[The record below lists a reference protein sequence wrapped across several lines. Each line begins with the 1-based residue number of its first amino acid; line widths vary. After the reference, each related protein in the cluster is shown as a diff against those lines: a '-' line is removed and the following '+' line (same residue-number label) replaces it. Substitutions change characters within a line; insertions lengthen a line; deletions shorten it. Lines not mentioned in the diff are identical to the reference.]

1 MGYEPVPGLQVRH
14 DDAGVLRLTIDRPDT
29 RNALDDTVMDALV
42 DTLELA
48 QQDDDVRAILLT
60 GAGEHFC
67 SGADIIARNRD
78 TADQREAGERAHKPR
93 TGSIQR
99 RLAVQA
105 NRLVVLVASVQVP
118 VVAAVRGVA
127 AGIGFQLALLADFAV
142 VTASA
147 RFVEPYLARGFTPD
161 AGATWL
167 LPRRAGHTRAM
178 ELLVLG
184 REISGAEAAEWGLV
198 HAAVPDDALDGAVE
212 ELLARLAAAPTV
224 AVGLTKW
231 LVHAGGGIDL
241 ERHLVNEA
249 FAMEL
254 AARTQDFR
262 EGLAAFRDKRPPN
275 FEGH

>member
-1 MGYEPVPGLQVRH
+1 MAYEPVPGLQIRR
-14 DDAGVLRLTIDRPDT
+14 DDAGVLRLAIDRPHT
-29 RNALDDTVMDALV
+29 RNALDDTVMDTLV
-42 DTLELA
+42 VTLERA

-67 SGADIIARNRD
+67 SGADIVARNQP
-78 TADQREAGERAHKPR
+78 TTHKPR

-99 RLAVQA
+99 RLPVQA

-142 VTASA
+142 ATASA
-147 RFVEPYLARGFTPD
+147 RFVEPYLARGLTPD

-167 LPRRAGHTRAM
+167 LPRRVGRTRAM

-212 ELLARLAAAPTV
+212 ALLARLAAAPTV

-231 LVHAGGGIDL
+231 LVHAGSGIDL
-241 ERHLVNEA
+241 ERHLANEA

-262 EGLAAFRDKRPPN
+262 EGLTAFREKRPPT
-275 FEGH
+275 FEGR

>member
-1 MGYEPVPGLQVRH
+1 MNYEPVAGLQVHR
-14 DDAGVLRLTIDRPDT
+14 DDAGVLRCTIDRPAT

-42 DTLELA
+42 ETLERA
-48 QQDDDVRAILLT
+48 QQDDDVRVILLT
-60 GAGEHFC
+60 GGGEHFC
-67 SGADIIARNRD
+67 SGADLVARNQP
-78 TADQREAGERAHKPR
+78 TAQKPR

-99 RLAVQA
+99 RLPVQA

-118 VVAAVRGVA
+118 VVVAVRGVA

-142 VTASA
+142 VAATA
-147 RFVEPYLARGFTPD
+147 RFVEPYLGRGFTPD

-198 HAAVPDDALDGAVE
+198 HAAVPDDELDAAVE
-212 ELLARLAAAPTV
+212 DLLGRLVAAPTV

-231 LVHAGGGIDL
+231 LVHAGGGLDL
-241 ERHLVNEA
+241 ERHLANEA

-254 AARTQDFR
+254 AARTPDFR
-262 EGLAAFRDKRPPN
+262 EGLAAFRDKRPPS
-275 FEGH
+275 FEGR